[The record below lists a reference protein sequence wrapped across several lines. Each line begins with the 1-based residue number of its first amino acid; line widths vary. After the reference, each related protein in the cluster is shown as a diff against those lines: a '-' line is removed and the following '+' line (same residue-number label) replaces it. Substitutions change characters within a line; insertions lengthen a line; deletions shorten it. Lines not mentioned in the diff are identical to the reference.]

1 MVGTFA
7 SVGSRFRSRLRPVR
21 LAPGDALFRAVITAA
36 GLSLLALILLLL
48 VELFR
53 EAWAAITRYGPGF
66 LTETTWDPVN
76 NVFGAAPAIYGTIV
90 SSVLALAL
98 AVPVSLGTAI
108 FLSEL
113 SPRLLRAPLSFL
125 VEMLAAIPSVVY
137 GLWGLYVLVPFIRDP
152 VEARLG
158 SHLGFIPL
166 FSGPPFGVGMLAA
179 GVILAIMVLPIITA
193 VARDV
198 IRAVP
203 DDQREAM
210 FALGATRWEVIS
222 GAVLPYARSG
232 IVGAVILGLGRA
244 LGETM
249 AVTMV
254 IGNGYAISSSL
265 FAPSHTLASTVAS
278 EFTEA
283 TTGIYVSALIELAL
297 VLFAVTLVVNIL
309 ARILVWRL
317 AGRATGGRV

>member
-1 MVGTFA
+1 VGTFA
-7 SVGSRFRSRLRPVR
+7 GVGSRCRSRLRSVR
-21 LAPGDALFRAVITAA
+21 LAPSDALFRAVITAA

-53 EAWAAITRYGPGF
+53 EAWAAITRYGLGF

-90 SSVLALAL
+90 SSVLALVL

-152 VEARLG
+152 VEERLG
-158 SHLGFIPL
+158 THLGFIPL

-210 FALGATRWEVIS
+210 FALGATRWEVIF

-283 TTGIYVSALIELAL
+283 TTRIYVSALIELAL
-297 VLFAVTLVVNIL
+297 VLFAVTLVVNVL

-317 AGRATGGRV
+317 AGRTTGGRV

>member
-1 MVGTFA
+1 VGTFVG
-7 SVGSRFRSRLRPVR
+7 VGSRCRSRLRSVR
-21 LAPGDALFRAVITAA
+21 LAPSDALFRAVITAA

-53 EAWAAITRYGPGF
+53 EAWAAITRYGLGF

-90 SSVLALAL
+90 SSVLALVL

-152 VEARLG
+152 VEERLG
-158 SHLGFIPL
+158 THLGFIPL

-210 FALGATRWEVIS
+210 FALGATRWEVIF

-283 TTGIYVSALIELAL
+283 TTRIYVSALIELAL
-297 VLFAVTLVVNIL
+297 VLFAVTLVVNVL

-317 AGRATGGRV
+317 AGRTTGGRV